1 MRNVTVGLN
10 FRAQSGL
17 PYNVTTGA
25 DSMATA
31 SSTIGRPACAATA
44 ELGATQWDIGL
55 RVAYTIGFGPRA
67 QTGGTGGG
75 PMIVTLGGPGGGM
88 PGGFG
93 GSASDRRFRLEIY
106 ASAQNVTNHYNYIG
120 YSGVI
125 TSPFFGL
132 PTNVMNPRK
141 IEIGMRVSF

>member
-1 MRNVTVGLN
+1 
-10 FRAQSGL
+10 
-17 PYNVTTGA
+17 
-25 DSMATA
+25 
-31 SSTIGRPACAATA
+31 
-44 ELGATQWDIGL
+44 
-55 RVAYTIGFGPRA
+55 VAYTLGFGPRA

-88 PGGFG
+88 PGALG

-106 ASAQNVTNHYNYIG
+106 ASTQNVTNHDNYIG

-125 TSPFFGL
+125 TSPFYGL

-141 IEIGMRVSF
+141 VEIGMRVSF